1 MRTKIILIF
10 CESFHHFNLFI
21 SNFYKTKYC
30 LDWNSRKIRMV
41 KNLTRTKKIIKIFS
55 ISHFDHIH
63 YAWLNSYQS
72 KKSKWWKIWHVLK
85 KFSLSIFLLKYFK
98 FKSKNWMKSMN
109 LRYQEINKS
118 VNLEGK
124 LFCFI
129 ELIFLKIGQALILF
143 SWTFSQY

>member
-1 MRTKIILIF
+1 MKNKSILIL
-10 CESFHHFNLFI
+10 CQIFHHFDFFI
-21 SNFYKTKYC
+21 SNCLQYY
-30 LDWNSRKIRMV
+30 LDWNSRKITMV
-41 KNLTRTKKIIKIFS
+41 KNLTGTKKIIKIFS
-55 ISHFDHIH
+55 ISLFDHTH